1 MTSPST
7 SKKIA
12 DHQGDDVNEAKH
24 LVFRLADELYATPLS
39 SIREI
44 IKMQHIKPVPFM
56 TQCFRGILNLRGQI
70 ISVVDLRL
78 KFELLCPNPDTGLLV
93 VVDTDNGP
101 IAAIVDDV
109 VSVNDFENAN
119 IESNLALKTK
129 VPVEFFK
136 GVGHLGE
143 RLVNIIEIGKTLSN
157 DDFAV
162 VQRMKEEAVGL
173 TA

>member
-7 SKKIA
+7 SKIA
-12 DHQGDDVNEAKH
+12 SGLQGDDVNDAKH
-24 LVFRLADELYATPLS
+24 LVFRLAEELYGTPLS

-56 TQCFRGILNLRGQI
+56 AQCFRGILNLRGQI

-78 KFELLCPNPDTGLLV
+78 KFEMPCPNPNSGLLV

-109 VSVNDFENAN
+109 VSVNDFDSCT
-119 IESNLALKTK
+119 IEGNLALKTK
-129 VPVEFFK
+129 VPIEFFK

-157 DDFAV
+157 EDFAI
-162 VQRMKEEAVGL
+162 VQRMKEHAAG
-173 TA
+173 

>member
-1 MTSPST
+1 MTTAST
-7 SKKIA
+7 TKIDA
-12 DHQGDDVNEAKH
+12 TLLDSDVDEAKH

-44 IKMQHIKPVPFM
+44 TKMQHVKPVPFM
-56 TQCFRGILNLRGQI
+56 APCFRGILNLRGQI

-78 KFELLCPNPDTGLLV
+78 KFDMPCPEPNSGLLI

-101 IAAIVDDV
+101 IATIVDDV
-109 VSVNDFENAN
+109 VSVNDFDQDS
-119 IESNLALKTK
+119 IETNLALKTK
-129 VPVEFFK
+129 VPVEFFT

-157 DDFAV
+157 EDFAIV
-162 VQRMKEEAVGL
+162 RRMKDQAVGL
-173 TA
+173 